1 MRIVSYGVACSLDGY
16 IAAEDGSID
25 WLHFSKD
32 AQDIMS
38 DYWKSVDL
46 MVMGRKTWDVSVAMH
61 GGGSKR
67 KRARKADEKISTYV
81 FSRTLTQLD
90 APGVR
95 LVSSDPGE
103 FVRHLKSTDGKGICV
118 LGGGSLAQAL
128 FEAGVID
135 EVGLNV
141 HPVLLGAGVPVFRDA
156 RRIQLSL
163 KESRVISGGC
173 VYSNYRISDQDAPH
187 G

>member
-1 MRIVSYGVACSLDGY
+1 MRIVSYGVACSLDGF
-16 IAAEDGSID
+16 IAGEDGSID

-38 DYWKSVDL
+38 TYWKSVDL

-61 GGGSKR
+61 GGGSKKKKAPT
-67 KRARKADEKISTYV
+67 KRAEEKISTYV
-81 FSRTLTQLD
+81 FSRTLTELD

-95 LVSSDPGE
+95 LVTSDPGE
-103 FVRHLKSTDGKGICV
+103 FVRNLKNTSGKGICV
-118 LGGGSLAQAL
+118 MGGGSLAQSL

-141 HPVLLGAGVPVFRDA
+141 HPVMLGAGIPVFRNA
-156 RRIQLSL
+156 GRRIQLVL
-163 KESRVISGGC
+163 KESQVLDGGC
-173 VYSNYRISDQDAPH
+173 VYSSYAVR
-187 G
+187 